1 MSFVTSDHE
10 EFRSAVRR
18 FTEEEIIPI
27 ASDLDAKNEEIP
39 MEIITKMAEQ
49 GYFGVLF
56 PEEYDGLG
64 LDNITMTIVAEELS
78 KGWLSVG
85 SVMTRGVIMGTLLE
99 AHGTDEQKK
108 KYIPGLATGTV
119 LPAAAFTEPDSGSDS
134 ASMIMKATKTDGGY
148 LLNGAKAW
156 CTYANRANV
165 LMVLAR
171 TNPDTSL
178 RHKGLS
184 MFFVE
189 KESAEKIV
197 HPNIQGEPIPTVGYH
212 GMRSYNLA
220 FEDVFVPEDS
230 LLGGEENR
238 GFYQLMVSYESA
250 RLQTAARAV
259 GVAQAAFDFAL
270 QYSKEREQFGV
281 PICEHQAIRMKLS
294 EMKVEL
300 EAARQ
305 LTYYAA
311 SLKDSG
317 KRCDLEA
324 GMAKVKAAK
333 AVEFITR
340 EAMQVLGG
348 YGYSKEFPVERFW
361 RDGRVI
367 SIFEG
372 TSEIQH
378 EVTVSYTHLRAHE
391 T

>member
-171 TNPDTSL
+171 KNPDTSL

-197 HPNIQGEPIPTVGYH
+197 HPNIKGEPIPTVGYH
-212 GMRSYNLA
+212 GMRSFNLA

-230 LLGGEENR
+230 LLGGEENK

-270 QYSKEREQFGV
+270 QYSKEREQFGK

-340 EAMQVLGG
+340 EAMQILGG
-348 YGYSKEFPVERFW
+348 YGYSKEFPVERYW

-378 EVTVSYTHLRAHE
+378 EVIAKAILK
-391 T
+391 

>member
-1 MSFVTSDHE
+1 MSLVNDDHE
-10 EFRSAVRR
+10 EFRNAVRR
-18 FTEEEIIPI
+18 FTQEEIEPI
-27 ASDLDAKNEEIP
+27 ASELDAKNAEIP
-39 MEIITKMAEQ
+39 TEIIQKMAEQ
-49 GYFGVLF
+49 GYFGIVF

-64 LDNITMTIVAEELS
+64 LDNITMAIVAEELS

-85 SVMTRGVIMGTLLE
+85 SVMTRGVIMGTLLM
-99 AHGTDEQKK
+99 AHGTEDQKK
-108 KYIPGLATGTV
+108 KYLPGLATGQI

-134 ASMIMKATKTDGGY
+134 ASMRLKATKTDGGY

-156 CTYANRANV
+156 CTFANRSNC
-165 LMVLAR
+165 LIVLAR
-171 TNPDTSL
+171 TDPDASK

-184 MFFVE
+184 IFFVD
-189 KESAEKIV
+189 KEPGEKID
-197 HPNIQGEPIPTVGYH
+197 HPNIKGEPIPTVGYH

-220 FEDVFVPEDS
+220 FEDVFVPEEN
-230 LLGGEENR
+230 LLSGEENK
-238 GFYQLMVSYESA
+238 GFYQLMVSDESA

-259 GVAQAAFDFAL
+259 GVSQAAFDFAL
-270 QYSKEREQFGV
+270 QYSKEREQFGK

-294 EMKVEL
+294 EMAVEL

-305 LTYYAA
+305 LVYYAA
-311 SLKDSG
+311 SMKDSG

-340 EAMQVLGG
+340 EAMQILGG
-348 YGYSKEFPVERFW
+348 YGYSKEFPVERYW

-378 EVTVSYTHLRAHE
+378 EVIAKSILNK
-391 T
+391 

>member
-197 HPNIQGEPIPTVGYH
+197 HPNIKGEPIPTVGYH
-212 GMRSYNLA
+212 GMRSFNLA

-230 LLGGEENR
+230 LLGGEENK

-270 QYSKEREQFGV
+270 QYSKEREQFGK

-340 EAMQVLGG
+340 EAMQILGG
-348 YGYSKEFPVERFW
+348 YGYSKEFPVERYW

-378 EVTVSYTHLRAHE
+378 EVIAKAIL
-391 T
+391 

>member
-1 MSFVTSDHE
+1 
-10 EFRSAVRR
+10 
-18 FTEEEIIPI
+18 
-27 ASDLDAKNEEIP
+27 

-171 TNPDTSL
+171 TKSDTSL

-184 MFFVE
+184 MF
-189 KESAEKIV
+189 
-197 HPNIQGEPIPTVGYH
+197 
-212 GMRSYNLA
+212 
-220 FEDVFVPEDS
+220 
-230 LLGGEENR
+230 LLKKS
-238 GFYQLMVSYESA
+238 Q
-250 RLQTAARAV
+250 Q
-259 GVAQAAFDFAL
+259 
-270 QYSKEREQFGV
+270 K
-281 PICEHQAIRMKLS
+281 K
-294 EMKVEL
+294 
-300 EAARQ
+300 
-305 LTYYAA
+305 
-311 SLKDSG
+311 
-317 KRCDLEA
+317 
-324 GMAKVKAAK
+324 
-333 AVEFITR
+333 
-340 EAMQVLGG
+340 
-348 YGYSKEFPVERFW
+348 
-361 RDGRVI
+361 
-367 SIFEG
+367 
-372 TSEIQH
+372 
-378 EVTVSYTHLRAHE
+378 
-391 T
+391 

>member
-85 SVMTRGVIMGTLLE
+85 SVMTRGVIMGRLLE
-99 AHGTDEQKK
+99 AHGTDEQKM

-197 HPNIQGEPIPTVGYH
+197 HPNIKGEPIPTVGYH
-212 GMRSYNLA
+212 GMRSFNLA

-230 LLGGEENR
+230 LLGGEENK

-270 QYSKEREQFGV
+270 QYSKEREQFGK

-317 KRCDLEA
+317 KRCD
-324 GMAKVKAAK
+324 
-333 AVEFITR
+333 
-340 EAMQVLGG
+340 
-348 YGYSKEFPVERFW
+348 P
-361 RDGRVI
+361 
-367 SIFEG
+367 
-372 TSEIQH
+372 
-378 EVTVSYTHLRAHE
+378 VSYTHLTLPTKA
-391 T
+391 

>member
-85 SVMTRGVIMGTLLE
+85 RVMTRGVIMGTLLE

-197 HPNIQGEPIPTVGYH
+197 HPNIKGEPIPTVGYH
-212 GMRSYNLA
+212 GMRSFNLA

-230 LLGGEENR
+230 LLGGEENK

-270 QYSKEREQFGV
+270 QYSKEREQFGK

-340 EAMQVLGG
+340 EAMQILGG
-348 YGYSKEFPVERFW
+348 YGYSKEFPVERYW

-378 EVTVSYTHLRAHE
+378 EVIAKAILK
-391 T
+391 

>member
-1 MSFVTSDHE
+1 MSLVNDDHE
-10 EFRSAVRR
+10 EFRNAVRR
-18 FTEEEIIPI
+18 FTQEEIEPI
-27 ASDLDAKNEEIP
+27 ASELDAKNAEIP
-39 MEIITKMAEQ
+39 TEIIQKMAEQ
-49 GYFGVLF
+49 GYFGIVF

-64 LDNITMTIVAEELS
+64 LDNITMAIVAEELS

-85 SVMTRGVIMGTLLE
+85 SVMTRGVIMGTLLM
-99 AHGTDEQKK
+99 AHGTEDQKK
-108 KYIPGLATGTV
+108 KYFPGLATGQI

-134 ASMIMKATKTDGGY
+134 ASMRLKATKTDGGY

-156 CTYANRANV
+156 CTFANRSNC
-165 LMVLAR
+165 LIVLAR
-171 TNPDTSL
+171 TDPDASK

-184 MFFVE
+184 IFFVD
-189 KESAEKIV
+189 KEPGEKID
-197 HPNIQGEPIPTVGYH
+197 HPNIKGEPIPTVGYH

-220 FEDVFVPEDS
+220 FEDVFVPEEN
-230 LLGGEENR
+230 LLSGEENK

-259 GVAQAAFDFAL
+259 GVSQAAFDFAL
-270 QYSKEREQFGV
+270 QYSKEREQFGK

-294 EMKVEL
+294 EMAVEL

-305 LTYYAA
+305 LVYYAA
-311 SLKDSG
+311 SMKDSG

-340 EAMQVLGG
+340 EAMQILGG
-348 YGYSKEFPVERFW
+348 YGYSKEFPVERYW

-378 EVTVSYTHLRAHE
+378 EVIAKSILNK
-391 T
+391 

>member
-1 MSFVTSDHE
+1 MSFITSEHE
-10 EFRSAVRR
+10 EFRRAVRR

-27 ASDLDAKNEEIP
+27 ASELDAKNAEIP
-39 MEIITKMAEQ
+39 MEIISKMAEQ

-85 SVMTRGVIMGTLLE
+85 SVMTRGVIMGTLLQ
-99 AHGTDEQKK
+99 AHGTEEQKK
-108 KYIPGLATGTV
+108 KYLPGLATGSI

-197 HPNIQGEPIPTVGYH
+197 HPNIKGEPIPTVGYH

-220 FEDVFVPEDS
+220 FEDVFVPDEG
-230 LLGGEENR
+230 LLGGEENK

-259 GVAQAAFDFAL
+259 GVATAAFDFAL
-270 QYSKEREQFGV
+270 QYSKEREQFGK

-340 EAMQVLGG
+340 EAMQILGG
-348 YGYSKEFPVERFW
+348 YGYSKEFPVERYW

-378 EVTVSYTHLRAHE
+378 EIIAKAILK
-391 T
+391 

>member
-1 MSFVTSDHE
+1 MPLITKDHE

-18 FTEEEIIPI
+18 FTEEEIEPI
-27 ASDLDAKNEEIP
+27 ASELDAKNAEIP
-39 MEIITKMAEQ
+39 TEIIQKMAEQ
-49 GYFGVLF
+49 GYFGIVF
-56 PEEYDGLG
+56 PEEYDGLE
-64 LDNITMTIVAEELS
+64 LDNITMSIVAEELS
-78 KGWLSVG
+78 RGWLSVG
-85 SVMTRGVIMGTLLE
+85 SVMTRGVIMGTLLM
-99 AHGTDEQKK
+99 AHGTEEQKK
-108 KYIPGLATGTV
+108 KYLPGLATGQI

-134 ASMIMKATKTDGGY
+134 ASMRLKATKTEGGY

-156 CTYANRANV
+156 CTFANRSNC
-165 LMVLAR
+165 LIVLAR
-171 TNPDTSL
+171 TDPDASK

-184 MFFVE
+184 IFFVD
-189 KESAEKIV
+189 KEPGEKID
-197 HPNIQGEPIPTVGYH
+197 HPNIKGEPIPTVGYH
-212 GMRSYNLA
+212 GMRSFNLA
-220 FEDVFVPEDS
+220 FEDVFVPDEN
-230 LLGGEENR
+230 LLSGEENK

-259 GVAQAAFDFAL
+259 GVSQAAFDFAL
-270 QYSKEREQFGV
+270 QYSKEREQFGK

-294 EMKVEL
+294 EMAVEL

-305 LTYYAA
+305 LVYYAA
-311 SLKDSG
+311 SMKDSG

-340 EAMQVLGG
+340 EAMQILGG
-348 YGYSKEFPVERFW
+348 YGYSKEFPVERYW

-378 EVTVSYTHLRAHE
+378 EVIAKSILNK
-391 T
+391 

>member
-1 MSFVTSDHE
+1 MSLVNDDHE
-10 EFRSAVRR
+10 EFRNAVRR
-18 FTEEEIIPI
+18 FTQEEIEPI
-27 ASDLDAKNEEIP
+27 ASELDAKNAEIP
-39 MEIITKMAEQ
+39 TEIIQKMAEQ
-49 GYFGVLF
+49 GYFGIVF

-64 LDNITMTIVAEELS
+64 LDNITMAIVAEELS

-85 SVMTRGVIMGTLLE
+85 SVMTRGVIMGTLLM
-99 AHGTDEQKK
+99 AHGTEDQKK
-108 KYIPGLATGTV
+108 KYLPGLATGQI

-134 ASMIMKATKTDGGY
+134 ASMRLKATKTDGGY

-156 CTYANRANV
+156 CTFANRSNC
-165 LMVLAR
+165 LIVLAR
-171 TNPDTSL
+171 TDPDASK

-184 MFFVE
+184 IFFVD
-189 KESAEKIV
+189 KEPGEKID
-197 HPNIQGEPIPTVGYH
+197 HPNIKGEPIPTVGYH

-220 FEDVFVPEDS
+220 FEDVFVPEEN
-230 LLGGEENR
+230 LLSGEENK

-259 GVAQAAFDFAL
+259 GVSQAAFDFAL
-270 QYSKEREQFGV
+270 QYSKESEQFGK

-294 EMKVEL
+294 EMAVEL

-305 LTYYAA
+305 LVYYAA
-311 SLKDSG
+311 SMKDSG

-340 EAMQVLGG
+340 EAMQILGG
-348 YGYSKEFPVERFW
+348 YGYSKEFPVERYW

-378 EVTVSYTHLRAHE
+378 EVIAKSILNK
-391 T
+391 

>member
-99 AHGTDEQKK
+99 AHGTDEQIK
-108 KYIPGLATGTV
+108 KYFPGLATGTV

-197 HPNIQGEPIPTVGYH
+197 HPNIKGEPIPTVGYH
-212 GMRSYNLA
+212 GMRSFNLA

-230 LLGGEENR
+230 LLGGEENK

-270 QYSKEREQFGV
+270 QYSKERVQFGK

-340 EAMQVLGG
+340 EAMQILGG
-348 YGYSKEFPVERFW
+348 YGYSKEFPVERYW

-378 EVTVSYTHLRAHE
+378 EVIAKAILK
-391 T
+391 

>member
-178 RHKGLS
+178 RHKSLS

-197 HPNIQGEPIPTVGYH
+197 HPNIKGEPIPTVGYH
-212 GMRSYNLA
+212 GMRSFNLA

-230 LLGGEENR
+230 LLGGEENK

-270 QYSKEREQFGV
+270 QYSKEREQFGK

-340 EAMQVLGG
+340 EAMQILGG
-348 YGYSKEFPVERFW
+348 YGYSKEFPVERYW

-378 EVTVSYTHLRAHE
+378 EVIAKAILK
-391 T
+391 

>member
-197 HPNIQGEPIPTVGYH
+197 HPNIKGEPIPTVGYH
-212 GMRSYNLA
+212 GMRSFNLA

-230 LLGGEENR
+230 LLGGEENK

-270 QYSKEREQFGV
+270 QYSKEREQFGK

-340 EAMQVLGG
+340 EAMQILGG
-348 YGYSKEFPVERFW
+348 YGYSKEFPVERYW

-378 EVTVSYTHLRAHE
+378 EVIAKSILNK
-391 T
+391 

>member
-10 EFRSAVRR
+10 EFRNAVRR

-27 ASDLDAKNEEIP
+27 ASELDAKNAEIP
-39 MEIITKMAEQ
+39 MEIIQKMAEQ

-85 SVMTRGVIMGTLLE
+85 SVMTRGVIMGTLLQ
-99 AHGTDEQKK
+99 AHGTEEQKK
-108 KYIPGLATGTV
+108 KYLPGLATGSV

-134 ASMIMKATKTDGGY
+134 ASMITKATKTDGGY

-197 HPNIQGEPIPTVGYH
+197 HPNIKGEPIPTVGYH
-212 GMRSYNLA
+212 GMRSFNLA
-220 FEDVFVPEDS
+220 LEDVFVPEEG
-230 LLGGEENR
+230 LLGGEENK

-378 EVTVSYTHLRAHE
+378 EVIAKAILK
-391 T
+391 

>member
-10 EFRSAVRR
+10 EFRNAVRR
-18 FTEEEIIPI
+18 FTEEEIVPI
-27 ASDLDAKNEEIP
+27 ASELDAKNAEIP

-85 SVMTRGVIMGTLLE
+85 SVMTRGVIMGTLLQ
-99 AHGTDEQKK
+99 AHGTEEQKK
-108 KYIPGLATGTV
+108 KYLPGLATGTI

-134 ASMIMKATKTDGGY
+134 ASMIMKATKTEGGY

-220 FEDVFVPEDS
+220 FDDVFVPEDS
-230 LLGGEENR
+230 LLGGEENK

-378 EVTVSYTHLRAHE
+378 EVIAKAILK
-391 T
+391 

>member
-10 EFRSAVRR
+10 EFRNAVRR
-18 FTEEEIIPI
+18 FTEEEIVPI
-27 ASDLDAKNEEIP
+27 ASELDAKNAEIP
-39 MEIITKMAEQ
+39 MEIIAKMAEQ

-85 SVMTRGVIMGTLLE
+85 SVMTRGVIMGTLLQ
-99 AHGTDEQKK
+99 AHGTEEQKK
-108 KYIPGLATGTV
+108 KYLPGLATGTI

-134 ASMIMKATKTDGGY
+134 ASMIMKATKTEGGY

-171 TNPDTSL
+171 TNPDASI

-378 EVTVSYTHLRAHE
+378 EVIAKAILK
-391 T
+391 

>member
-10 EFRSAVRR
+10 EFRNAVRR
-18 FTEEEIIPI
+18 FTEEEIVPI
-27 ASDLDAKNEEIP
+27 ASELDAKNAEIP

-85 SVMTRGVIMGTLLE
+85 SVMTRGVVMGTLLQ
-99 AHGTDEQKK
+99 AHGTEEQKK
-108 KYIPGLATGTV
+108 KYLPGLATGTI

-134 ASMIMKATKTDGGY
+134 ASMIMKATKTEGGY

-378 EVTVSYTHLRAHE
+378 EVIAKAILK
-391 T
+391 

>member
-10 EFRSAVRR
+10 EFRNAVRR
-18 FTEEEIIPI
+18 FTEEEIVPI
-27 ASDLDAKNEEIP
+27 ASELDAKNAEIP

-85 SVMTRGVIMGTLLE
+85 SVMTRGVIMGTLLQ
-99 AHGTDEQKK
+99 AHGTEEQKK
-108 KYIPGLATGTV
+108 KYLPGLATGTI

-134 ASMIMKATKTDGGY
+134 ASMIMKATKTEGGY

-171 TNPDTSL
+171 TNPDASI

-361 RDGRVI
+361 RDGSVI

-378 EVTVSYTHLRAHE
+378 EVIAKAILK
-391 T
+391 

>member
-1 MSFVTSDHE
+1 MSFITSEHE
-10 EFRSAVRR
+10 EFRRAVRR

-27 ASDLDAKNEEIP
+27 ASELDAKNAEIP
-39 MEIITKMAEQ
+39 MEIISKMAEQ

-85 SVMTRGVIMGTLLE
+85 SVMTRGVIMGTLLQ
-99 AHGTDEQKK
+99 AHGTEEQKK
-108 KYIPGLATGTV
+108 KYLPGLATGSI

-197 HPNIQGEPIPTVGYH
+197 HPNIKGEPIPTVGYH

-220 FEDVFVPEDS
+220 FEDVFVPDEG
-230 LLGGEENR
+230 LLGGEENK
-238 GFYQLMVSYESA
+238 GFYQLRVSYESA

-259 GVAQAAFDFAL
+259 GVATAAFDFAL
-270 QYSKEREQFGV
+270 QYSKEREQFGK

-340 EAMQVLGG
+340 EAMQILGG
-348 YGYSKEFPVERFW
+348 YGYSKEFPVERYW

-378 EVTVSYTHLRAHE
+378 EIIAKAILK
-391 T
+391 

>member
-1 MSFVTSDHE
+1 MPLINEDHE
-10 EFRSAVRR
+10 EFRKAVRR
-18 FTEEEIIPI
+18 FTQEEVEPI
-27 ASDLDAKNEEIP
+27 ASELDAKNAEIP
-39 MEIITKMAEQ
+39 TEIIQKMAEQ
-49 GYFGVLF
+49 GYFGVVF

-78 KGWLSVG
+78 RGWLSVG
-85 SVMTRGVIMGTLLE
+85 SVMTRGVIMGTLLM
-99 AHGTDEQKK
+99 AHGTEEQKK
-108 KYIPGLATGTV
+108 KYLPGLATGQI

-134 ASMIMKATKTDGGY
+134 ASMRLKATKTDGGY

-156 CTYANRANV
+156 CTFANRSNC
-165 LMVLAR
+165 LIVLAR
-171 TNPDTSL
+171 TDSDASK

-184 MFFVE
+184 IFFVD
-189 KESAEKIV
+189 KEPGEKID
-197 HPNIQGEPIPTVGYH
+197 HPNIKGEPIPTVGYH

-220 FEDVFVPEDS
+220 FEDVFVPEEN
-230 LLGGEENR
+230 LLSGEENK

-259 GVAQAAFDFAL
+259 GVSQAAFDFAL
-270 QYSKEREQFGV
+270 QYSKEREQFGK

-294 EMKVEL
+294 EMAVEL
-300 EAARQ
+300 EASRQ
-305 LTYYAA
+305 LVYYAA
-311 SLKDSG
+311 SMKDSG

-340 EAMQVLGG
+340 EAMQILGG
-348 YGYSKEFPVERFW
+348 YGYSKEFPVERYW

-378 EVTVSYTHLRAHE
+378 EVIAKSILNK
-391 T
+391 

>member
-197 HPNIQGEPIPTVGYH
+197 HPNIKGEPIPTVGYH
-212 GMRSYNLA
+212 GMRSFNLA

-230 LLGGEENR
+230 LLGGEENK

-270 QYSKEREQFGV
+270 QYSKEREQFGK

-294 EMKVEL
+294 EMAVEL

-305 LTYYAA
+305 LVYYAA
-311 SLKDSG
+311 SMKDSG

-340 EAMQVLGG
+340 EAMQILGG
-348 YGYSKEFPVERFW
+348 YGYSKEFPVERYW

-378 EVTVSYTHLRAHE
+378 EVIAKSILNK
-391 T
+391 

>member
-10 EFRSAVRR
+10 EFRNAVRR
-18 FTEEEIIPI
+18 FTEEEIVPI
-27 ASDLDAKNEEIP
+27 ASELDAKNAEIP

-85 SVMTRGVIMGTLLE
+85 SVMTRGVIMGTLLQ
-99 AHGTDEQKK
+99 AHGTEEQKK
-108 KYIPGLATGTV
+108 KYLPGLATGTI

-134 ASMIMKATKTDGGY
+134 ASMIMKATKTEGGY

-230 LLGGEENR
+230 LLGSEENR

-378 EVTVSYTHLRAHE
+378 EVIAKAILK
-391 T
+391 

>member
-10 EFRSAVRR
+10 EFRNAVRR
-18 FTEEEIIPI
+18 FTEEEIVPI
-27 ASDLDAKNEEIP
+27 ASELDAKNAEIP
-39 MEIITKMAEQ
+39 MEIIAKMAEQ

-85 SVMTRGVIMGTLLE
+85 SVMTRGVIMGTLLQ
-99 AHGTDEQKK
+99 AHGTEEQKK
-108 KYIPGLATGTV
+108 KYLPGLATGTI

-134 ASMIMKATKTDGGY
+134 ASMIMKATKTEGGY

-171 TNPDTSL
+171 TNPDASI

-220 FEDVFVPEDS
+220 FDDVFVPEDS

-378 EVTVSYTHLRAHE
+378 EVIAKAILK
-391 T
+391 

>member
-1 MSFVTSDHE
+1 MSFVNSDHE

-18 FTEEEIIPI
+18 FTDEEIIPI
-27 ASDLDAKNEEIP
+27 ASELDAKNAEIP
-39 MEIITKMAEQ
+39 MEIIAKMAEQ

-78 KGWLSVG
+78 RGWLSVG
-85 SVMTRGVIMGTLLE
+85 SVMTRGGIMGTLLQ
-99 AHGTDEQKK
+99 AHGTDELKK
-108 KYIPGLATGTV
+108 KYLPGLAMGEV

-220 FEDVFVPEDS
+220 FEDVFVPDEG
-230 LLGGEENR
+230 LLGGEENK

-259 GVAQAAFDFAL
+259 GVATAAFDFAL
-270 QYSKEREQFGV
+270 QYSKEREQFGK

-340 EAMQVLGG
+340 EAMQILGG
-348 YGYSKEFPVERFW
+348 YGYSKEFPVERYW

-378 EVTVSYTHLRAHE
+378 EVIAKAILK
-391 T
+391 

>member
-197 HPNIQGEPIPTVGYH
+197 HPNIKGEPIPTVGYH
-212 GMRSYNLA
+212 GMRSFNLA

-230 LLGGEENR
+230 LLGGEENK

-270 QYSKEREQFGV
+270 QYSKEREQFGK

-324 GMAKVKAAK
+324 GMAKVKSAK

-340 EAMQVLGG
+340 EAMQILGG
-348 YGYSKEFPVERFW
+348 YGYSKEFPVERYW

-378 EVTVSYTHLRAHE
+378 EVIAKAILK
-391 T
+391 

>member
-1 MSFVTSDHE
+1 MPLINEDHE
-10 EFRSAVRR
+10 EFRKAVRR
-18 FTEEEIIPI
+18 FTEEEIEPI
-27 ASDLDAKNEEIP
+27 ASELDAKNAEIP
-39 MEIITKMAEQ
+39 TEIIQKMAEQ
-49 GYFGVLF
+49 GYFGIVF

-64 LDNITMTIVAEELS
+64 LDSITMTIVAEELS
-78 KGWLSVG
+78 RGWLSVG
-85 SVMTRGVIMGTLLE
+85 SVMTRGVIMGTLLM
-99 AHGTDEQKK
+99 AHGTEEQKK
-108 KYIPGLATGTV
+108 RYLPGLATGQI

-134 ASMIMKATKTDGGY
+134 ASMRLKATKTDDGY

-156 CTYANRANV
+156 CTFANRSNC
-165 LMVLAR
+165 LIVLAR
-171 TNPDTSL
+171 TDPDASK

-184 MFFVE
+184 IFFVD
-189 KESAEKIV
+189 KEPGEKID
-197 HPNIQGEPIPTVGYH
+197 HPNIKGEPIPTVGYH

-220 FEDVFVPEDS
+220 FEDVFVPEEN
-230 LLGGEENR
+230 LLSGEENK

-259 GVAQAAFDFAL
+259 GVSQAAFDFAL
-270 QYSKEREQFGV
+270 QYSKEREQFGK

-294 EMKVEL
+294 EMAVEL
-300 EAARQ
+300 EASRQ
-305 LTYYAA
+305 LVYYAA
-311 SLKDSG
+311 SMKDSG

-340 EAMQVLGG
+340 EAMQILGG
-348 YGYSKEFPVERFW
+348 YGYSKEFPVERYW

-378 EVTVSYTHLRAHE
+378 EVIAKSILNK
-391 T
+391 

>member
-197 HPNIQGEPIPTVGYH
+197 HPNIKGEPIPTVGYH
-212 GMRSYNLA
+212 GMRSFNLA

-230 LLGGEENR
+230 LLGGEENK

-270 QYSKEREQFGV
+270 QYSKEREQFGK

-294 EMKVEL
+294 EKKVEL

-340 EAMQVLGG
+340 EAMQILGG
-348 YGYSKEFPVERFW
+348 YGYSKEFPVERYW

-378 EVTVSYTHLRAHE
+378 EVIAKAILK
-391 T
+391 

>member
-10 EFRSAVRR
+10 EFRNAVRR
-18 FTEEEIIPI
+18 FTEEEIVPI
-27 ASDLDAKNEEIP
+27 ASELDAKNAEIP

-85 SVMTRGVIMGTLLE
+85 SVMTRGVIMGTLLQ
-99 AHGTDEQKK
+99 AHGTEEQKK
-108 KYIPGLATGTV
+108 KYLPGLATGTI

-134 ASMIMKATKTDGGY
+134 ASMIMKATKTEGGY

-171 TNPDTSL
+171 TNPDTSI

-378 EVTVSYTHLRAHE
+378 EVIAKAILK
-391 T
+391 

>member
-10 EFRSAVRR
+10 EFRNAVRR
-18 FTEEEIIPI
+18 FTEEEIVPI
-27 ASDLDAKNEEIP
+27 ASELDAKNAEIP
-39 MEIITKMAEQ
+39 MEIIAKMAEQ

-85 SVMTRGVIMGTLLE
+85 SVMTRGVIMGTLLQ
-99 AHGTDEQKK
+99 AHGTEEQKK
-108 KYIPGLATGTV
+108 KYLPGLATGTI

-134 ASMIMKATKTDGGY
+134 ASMIMKATKTEGGY

-171 TNPDTSL
+171 TNPDASI

-220 FEDVFVPEDS
+220 FDDVFVPEDS

-378 EVTVSYTHLRAHE
+378 EVIAKANLK
-391 T
+391 

>member
-1 MSFVTSDHE
+1 MSFITSEHE
-10 EFRSAVRR
+10 EFRRAVRR

-27 ASDLDAKNEEIP
+27 ASELDAKNAEIP
-39 MEIITKMAEQ
+39 MEIISKMAEQ

-85 SVMTRGVIMGTLLE
+85 SVMTRGVIMGTLLQ
-99 AHGTDEQKK
+99 AHGTEEQKK
-108 KYIPGLATGTV
+108 KYLPGLATGSI

-189 KESAEKIV
+189 KESTEKIE
-197 HPNIQGEPIPTVGYH
+197 HPNIKGEPIPTVGYH

-220 FEDVFVPEDS
+220 FEDVFVPDEG
-230 LLGGEENR
+230 LLGGEENK

-259 GVAQAAFDFAL
+259 GVATAAFDFAL
-270 QYSKEREQFGV
+270 QYSKEREQFGK

-340 EAMQVLGG
+340 EAMQILGG
-348 YGYSKEFPVERFW
+348 YGYSKEFPVERYW

-378 EVTVSYTHLRAHE
+378 EVIAKAILK
-391 T
+391 

>member
-197 HPNIQGEPIPTVGYH
+197 HPNIKGEPIPTVGYH
-212 GMRSYNLA
+212 GMRSFNLA

-230 LLGGEENR
+230 LLGGEENK

-270 QYSKEREQFGV
+270 QYSKEREQFGK

-340 EAMQVLGG
+340 EAMQILGG
-348 YGYSKEFPVERFW
+348 YGYSKEFPVERYW
-361 RDGRVI
+361 RAGRVI

-378 EVTVSYTHLRAHE
+378 EVIAKAILK
-391 T
+391 